1 MNIEINLISIIQI
14 SQLIIKYKNM
24 HFMNKY
30 KIEENNDKLPKI
42 ILKI

>member
-14 SQLIIKYKNM
+14 SQSAIKYKNM

-30 KIEENNDKLPKI
+30 KIEENNDKMLKT